1 MSIVTP
7 PPTPGDTVGP
17 YVLGELLGVGGMATV
32 YRGVDK
38 SNNVAAVKI
47 LHPGKAQTD
56 EVKRFEREFLALRDL
71 RHPSVVQVYEAGV
84 AGEYP
89 WIAME
94 YVDGSDLGSLVD
106 RWTANPPSDRFA
118 QAERILRGLCEGL
131 QLIHSKGLIHRD
143 LKPSNVLVTAS
154 GEAKLTDFGVVKAPG
169 AFTTQLTVAGKLV
182 GTVAF
187 MSPEQI
193 TGDPVTPSSDL
204 YSLGAVLY
212 VLLTLRRPIE
222 ADNVAGYLARHITET
237 PRLPSEI
244 DGNVPPH
251 LEQVCMKLLKKEP
264 AQRPSSASE
273 VLAMLDGTSE
283 GPYRN
288 LHGREAELEWLTRHL
303 DAIERGAGGVVLV
316 SGDVGT
322 GRTVLLEK
330 FVRTVEHRGLAIA
343 AASGARSELVG
354 QLSRQLPAQAAG
366 SASWLGLATASS
378 LQPTVLVVDDLD
390 RMDSSAVEGMTGLL
404 RQQVAIEGSPILL
417 VGSVESTDGP
427 LASIVNGTATGLTP
441 DTLELP
447 GLDRSAVVSMVRD
460 MGVAGA
466 FGAALGRRLT
476 ADLGGVPGAV
486 VEQVNALVQ
495 SGWLIPTPDGGLR
508 AGCTMEAMRKDPLPL
523 PDRLRKREA
532 SRIEGLSAPARHLF
546 DVMVVLDM
554 EATLELVGE
563 IAAIDSSGLGRA
575 LHELTSVGLI
585 QDRTEGVHQIVSL
598 RGDRNR
604 DVAYQLISKDKRTQ
618 LHRSVAASLRRRS
631 RRRSGTFAEVIAS
644 HLLSGGQVGE
654 AFPMLLVA
662 AETTLRAGRSRQT
675 LKLLEKAERA
685 RSTVSGDLDPATE
698 QRYDQRLFALWGS
711 VQSRLGKHTEAM
723 NSWQQSLEVA
733 RGRGDTEAVARAQAG
748 VGLARAALGD
758 VVAASSGLEQAL
770 SRLPQG
776 DPMWANAAEA
786 LAGARLSRLDVD
798 GANRLWTEL
807 LELGR
812 EMGEGAVHA
821 RAMGGLGLI
830 ALVRGRLSEGQDSL
844 ENAAFRMRDQSNPRM
859 LPEIELRLAELA
871 HAQGQLE
878 TAREKALGAESVA
891 RDLGRLPVCVA
902 ALGMAARCL
911 LDIGVPHDARLI
923 AQDAATLART
933 LGPVESTMAV
943 GCVLPVVRVLVALG
957 AVDEAASILPATPP
971 GQGDGTLGID
981 DPIGGL
987 LAVKSRI
994 VHSRN
999 PAVAV
1004 ALARG
1009 VLDRQGAP
1017 LAWARGR
1024 HLMDA
1029 ARTLIDA
1036 GDERA
1041 PDAVQAALGMF
1052 RSSPFRLLAMEA
1064 GLLAGELGVEPSAA
1078 VESDAILREMDHA
1091 LGSPEGFRSR
1101 WISD

>member
-1 MSIVTP
+1 MTIVTP
-7 PPTPGDTVGP
+7 PPTPGDSVGP

-32 YRGVDK
+32 YRGVDQ

-143 LKPSNVLVTAS
+143 LKPSNVLVTS
-154 GEAKLTDFGVVKAPG
+154 NGEAKLTDFGVVKAPG

-237 PRLPSEI
+237 PRLPSEV
-244 DGNVPPH
+244 DSNVPPH
-251 LEQVCMKLLKKEP
+251 LERVCMSLLKKEP
-264 AQRPSSASE
+264 NQRPATAGD
-273 VLAMLDGTSE
+273 VLAMLDGTVDA
-283 GPYRN
+283 PARTV
-288 LHGREAELEWLTRHL
+288 HGRDAEMDWLMERL
-303 DAIERGAGGVVLV
+303 DAIARGAGGVALV
-316 SGDVGT
+316 SGDVGS
-322 GRTVLLEK
+322 GRTALLEG
-330 FVRTVEHRGLAIA
+330 FIQAIETRNVAWA
-343 AASGARSELVG
+343 AASGARTELVG
-354 QLSRQLPAQAAG
+354 QLARQLPAQAAG
-366 SASWLGLATASS
+366 SATWLGLATAAA

-390 RMDSSAVEGMTGLL
+390 ELSPDAVDGMTSLL

-417 VGSVESTDGP
+417 VGSIRGVEGP
-427 LASIVNGTATGLTP
+427 MAPLLNGTATGLTP
-441 DTLELP
+441 DVLP
-447 GLDRSAVVSMVRD
+447 LQGLHRTAVISLVRD
-460 MGVAGA
+460 LGVAGA
-466 FGAALGRRLT
+466 FGAALGRRLA
-476 ADLGGVPGAV
+476 ADLGGIPGAV

-495 SGWLIPTPDGGLR
+495 SGWLIPTHDGGLR
-508 AGCTMEAMRKDPLPL
+508 AGCTMEALRNDPLPM
-523 PDRLRKREA
+523 PERLRKREA
-532 SRIEGLSAPARHLF
+532 DRINRLSAPARHLF
-546 DVMVVLDM
+546 DVLVVLDL
-554 EATLELVGE
+554 EATVELVGE
-563 IAAIDSSGLGRA
+563 IAAMEMTPITRS
-575 LHELTSVGLI
+575 LHELLQLGLI
-585 QDRTEGVHQIVSL
+585 QERSEGVHRVVAL

-604 DVAYQLISKDKRTQ
+604 DVAYQLIAKDKRTQ
-618 LHRSVAASLRRRS
+618 LHRSVAAALRRRS

-654 AFPMLLVA
+654 AFPMLLIA
-662 AETTLRAGRSRQT
+662 AETTLRAGRNRQT
-675 LKLLEKAERA
+675 IKLLEKAERA
-685 RSTVSGDLDPATE
+685 RTTASGDLEREAE
-698 QRYDQRLFALWGS
+698 QRYDQRLHALWGS
-711 VQSRLGKHTEAM
+711 VRSRLGTHREAM
-723 NSWQQSLEVA
+723 ESWQQSLEVA
-733 RGRGDTEAVARAQAG
+733 RLRGDAEAVARAQAG
-748 VGLARAALGD
+748 VGLARAAMGD

-770 SRLPQG
+770 GRLPQG
-776 DPMWANAAEA
+776 DPMWARAADA
-786 LAGARLSRLDVD
+786 LARARLSRLDVD
-798 GANRLWTEL
+798 GARRLWAEL

-812 EMGEGAVHA
+812 EMGEGSVHA

-830 ALVRGRLSEGQDSL
+830 ALVGGRLTEGQDLL
-844 ENAAFRMRDQSNPRM
+844 ENAAFRMREQSNPRV
-859 LPEIELRLAELA
+859 LPEILLRLSELA

-878 TAREKALGAESVA
+878 TAREKALEAESVA

-902 ALGMAARCL
+902 ALGMVARCL
-911 LDIGVPHDARLI
+911 LDIGVPHEARLI
-923 AQDAATLART
+923 AHDASTLART

-943 GCVLPVVRVLVALG
+943 GCILPIARVFLELG
-957 AVDEAASILPATPP
+957 AVEDAANILPAAPP
-971 GQGDGTLGID
+971 GHGDGTLGID

-994 VHSRN
+994 AHARN
-999 PAVAV
+999 PTVAV
-1004 ALARG
+1004 ALARS
-1009 VLDRQGAP
+1009 VIDRAGAP
-1017 LAWARGR
+1017 LVWSRGR

-1029 ARTLIDA
+1029 ARTLIA
-1036 GDERA
+1036 ANDERA
-1041 PDAVQAALGMF
+1041 KEAVQAAVALGAG
-1052 RSSPFRLLAMEA
+1052 SPFRLITMEA
-1064 GLLAGELGVEPSAA
+1064 GLLAARVGLDSSFEQEAHRIVGDL
-1078 VESDAILREMDHA
+1078 DHD

-1101 WISD
+1101 WLEK

>member
-32 YRGVDK
+32 YRGVDQ

-56 EVKRFEREFLALRDL
+56 EIKRFEREFLALRDL

-106 RWTANPPSDRFA
+106 RWTANPPPDRFA
-118 QAERILRGLCEGL
+118 QAERLLRGLCEGL
-131 QLIHSKGLIHRD
+131 DLIHSKGLIHRD
-143 LKPSNVLVTAS
+143 LKPSNVLVTS
-154 GEAKLTDFGVVKAPG
+154 NGEAKLTDFGVVKAPG

-193 TGDPVTPSSDL
+193 TGDPVTPASDL
-204 YSLGAVLY
+204 YSLGAVVY

-222 ADNVAGYLARHITET
+222 ADNIAGYLARHITET

-251 LEQVCMKLLKKEP
+251 LERVCMMLLKKEP
-264 AQRPSSASE
+264 AQRPSSAAE
-273 VLAMLDGTSE
+273 VLSMLDGTSD
-283 GPYRN
+283 GPSRAI
-288 LHGREAELEWLTRHL
+288 HGRDAELEWLGQRL

-316 SGDVGT
+316 TGDIGA
-322 GRTVLLEK
+322 GRTTLLEK
-330 FVRTVEHRGLAIA
+330 FVSMVDHRGLAHA

-354 QLSRQLPAQAAG
+354 QLSRQLPSQAAG
-366 SASWLGLATASS
+366 SASWLGLATAAS
-378 LQPTVLVVDDLD
+378 LQPTVLIVDDLD
-390 RMDSSAVEGMTGLL
+390 RMDPASIEGMTRLL

-417 VGSVESTDGP
+417 VGSVESMDGP
-427 LASIVNGTATGLTP
+427 LAPVSNGTATGLTP
-441 DTLELP
+441 ESLVLS
-447 GLDRSAVVSMVRD
+447 GLDRPAVISIVREL
-460 MGVAGA
+460 GVAGA

-495 SGWLIPTPDGGLR
+495 SGWLIPTSDGGLR

-523 PDRLRKREA
+523 PERLRKQEA
-532 SRIEGLSAPARHLF
+532 ARIDGLSASSRHLF

-554 EATLELVGE
+554 EATVELVGE
-563 IAAIDSSGLGRA
+563 IAAIEPSSFGRS
-575 LHELTSVGLI
+575 LHELTVAGLI
-585 QDRTEGVHQIVSL
+585 QERSEGVHQVVSL

-604 DVAYQLISKDKRTQ
+604 EVAYQLIAKDKRTQ
-618 LHRSVAASLRRRS
+618 LHRSVAASLRSRS

-662 AETTLRAGRSRQT
+662 AETTLRSGRNRQT
-675 LKLLEKAERA
+675 VKLLEKAERA
-685 RSTVSGDLDPATE
+685 RSTAAGEINPE
-698 QRYDQRLFALWGS
+698 NENRYNQRLYALWGS
-711 VQSRLGKHTEAM
+711 VHSRMGQHRESKDA
-723 NSWQQSLEVA
+723 WQQSLEAA
-733 RGRGDTEAVARAQAG
+733 REGGNGESIARAQAG

-776 DPMWANAAEA
+776 DPMWASAAEA
-786 LAGARLSRLDVD
+786 LARARLSRLDVD
-798 GANRLWTEL
+798 GANRLWAEL

-812 EMGEGAVHA
+812 EMGEGTVHA

-830 ALVRGRLSEGQDSL
+830 ALVRGRLSEGQDAL
-844 ENAAFRMRDQSNPRM
+844 ENAAFRMRDQSNPQM
-859 LPEIELRLAELA
+859 LPEIQLRLSELA

-878 TAREKALGAESVA
+878 VAREKALEAESIS
-891 RDLGRLPVCVA
+891 RDLPRLPLCVA
-902 ALGMAARCL
+902 SLGMTARCL
-911 LDIGVPHDARLI
+911 LDIGVPHEARMI
-923 AQDAATLART
+923 AQDAATMARS
-933 LGPVESTMAV
+933 LGPVESAMAV
-943 GCVLPVVRVLVALG
+943 GCVLPLVRVFLALG
-957 AVDEAASILPATPP
+957 AVEEAGSILPATPP

-994 VHSRN
+994 VLARN
-999 PAVAV
+999 PTVAV

-1009 VLDRQGAP
+1009 VLDRTGAP

-1024 HLMDA
+1024 HLLDA
-1029 ARTLIDA
+1029 ALTLADA

-1041 PDAVQAALGMF
+1041 VEAVDAALAITRGT
-1052 RSSPFRLLAMEA
+1052 PFRLLALEA
-1064 GLLAGELGVEPSAA
+1064 GFLAARLGVNPDA
-1078 VESDAILREMDHA
+1078 VAEAKTILESLDHD
-1091 LGSPEGFRSR
+1091 LGSPEGFKSR
-1101 WISD
+1101 WMHS